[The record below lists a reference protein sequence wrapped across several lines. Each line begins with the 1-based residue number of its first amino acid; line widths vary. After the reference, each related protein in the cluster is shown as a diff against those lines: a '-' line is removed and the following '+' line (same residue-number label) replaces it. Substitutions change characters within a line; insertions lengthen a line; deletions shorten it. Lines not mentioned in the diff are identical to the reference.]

1 MEHAIRNAPV
11 PTDVPS
17 LRSFLGLASYYSKFL
32 PNFSSV
38 TAPLRALTRKGI
50 LFVWTPEADIVFID
64 IKGLIIKNVS
74 LQLFDSDL
82 PVIVAPDASAY
93 GLVTVL
99 LQVKDG
105 STFLVAFASQSL
117 SSTEWNY
124 SVGEKEA
131 LAYLWPGLWEMVSV
145 HQEQH
150 YRSSVSYNLVVVKRV
165 WTPDYVNRTMGNAS
179 DAADELS
186 RLPCSYIEEDRG

>member
-1 MEHAIRNAPV
+1 MSYSGDYSIYKLTLHVSHYVEIKLFCLHVDAIRNDPV
-11 PTDVPS
+11 PTNVPS
-17 LRSFLGLASYYSKFL
+17 LHSFLGLASYYSKFL

-117 SSTEWNY
+117 SSTE
-124 SVGEKEA
+124 
-131 LAYLWPGLWEMVSV
+131 
-145 HQEQH
+145 
-150 YRSSVSYNLVVVKRV
+150 
-165 WTPDYVNRTMGNAS
+165 
-179 DAADELS
+179 
-186 RLPCSYIEEDRG
+186 